1 MEGYDRLSGLD
12 ASFLALERDETPMH
26 IGSLAI
32 LEGAPFFD
40 DEGRFRIGDARHL
53 VGSRLHL
60 IPRFRK
66 KPMTVPL
73 DLGRPI
79 WVDDERF
86 DVAYHV
92 RLTPL
97 HRPGTRA
104 QLLTLF
110 ATVPSTTLCGT

>member
-53 VGSRLHL
+53 VRSRLHL

-66 KPMTVPL
+66 KPMSVPL

-79 WVDDERF
+79 
-86 DVAYHV
+86 
-92 RLTPL
+92 
-97 HRPGTRA
+97 
-104 QLLTLF
+104 
-110 ATVPSTTLCGT
+110 